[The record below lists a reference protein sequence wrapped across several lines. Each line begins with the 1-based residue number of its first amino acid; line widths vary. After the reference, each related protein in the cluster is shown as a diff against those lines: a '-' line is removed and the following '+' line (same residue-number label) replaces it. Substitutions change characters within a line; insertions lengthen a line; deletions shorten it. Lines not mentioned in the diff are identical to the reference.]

1 MASRHKHAK
10 SKDPS
15 YRSSKPEYYP
25 IQRKIPFGV
34 DEGSLSGR
42 NLVDCGRL
50 LSKMNRRLYR
60 QGKKYTASISLDVQS
75 TQTVPIEVDIYA
87 LADTWDVQRAWSL
100 AKATWDEA
108 YAEEMN
114 AGFSGQFARWRD
126 FRVNAATPL
135 AASETDPVVHTLG
148 GETPTVLSGGEMQ
161 SSVVNV
167 GGVNTSFVWGTPVA
181 GQFDIAQE
189 WNNAGNVSLQPDA
202 GAASGLVPY
211 DNVNPDSPD
220 QQEFVRLATDGD
232 APPYDRTGV
241 TCFWVKVATLVYD
254 PTNPSGSYQK
264 LSTGNFDAPCGLI
277 LTSFNSGSVANGE
290 MSCTIKAGKYKGVH
304 ALDMGA

>member
-1 MASRHKHAK
+1 
-10 SKDPS
+10 
-15 YRSSKPEYYP
+15 
-25 IQRKIPFGV
+25 
-34 DEGSLSGR
+34 
-42 NLVDCGRL
+42 
-50 LSKMNRRLYR
+50 MNRRLYR

-75 TQTVPIEVDIYA
+75 TQTVPIQVDIFA

-114 AGFSGQFARWRD
+114 AGFSGQQARWRD
-126 FRVNAATPL
+126 FRVGASTPL
-135 AASETDPVVHTLG
+135 AATPCDPVVHSLAAAA
-148 GETPTVLSGGEMQ
+148 PVVLAGGEMQ
-161 SSVVNV
+161 TSVVNV
-167 GGVNTSFVWGTPVA
+167 GGTNTSFVWGQPVA
-181 GQFDIAQE
+181 GQFDIGQE
-189 WNNAGNVSLQPDA
+189 WNNAGNVSLSPDA

-232 APPYDRTGV
+232 APPYDRTDV
-241 TCFWVKVATLVYD
+241 TVHWVKVGTLVYD

-264 LSTGNFDAPCGLI
+264 LSTGNFEAPCGLI
-277 LTSFNSGSVANGE
+277 LCSFVSGGLTNGQ
-290 MSCTIKAGKYKGVH
+290 MACTIKAGNYKGVH